1 MVELDIIAPQEVA
14 APLQNR
20 LVCDLLE
27 TRTTVPGVGRIVSWR
42 GSTQEEY
49 FSVLFVRGIFSVSVN
64 ERECQLND
72 SIVNYAMSM
81 ALSKAMKGFP
91 GRDELSKQE
100 DIHNY
105 FDRLADK
112 EMDEITFSDAMMLLN
127 WTYKLGAKV
136 DVNLLAN

>member
-1 MVELDIIAPQEVA
+1 MIELDIIVPGEVA

-27 TRTTVPGVGRIVSWR
+27 TRATIPGIGRIVSWR

-49 FSVLFVRGIFSVSVN
+49 FSILFVRGIFSVSVN
-64 ERECQLND
+64 ERECLLND

-91 GRDELSKQE
+91 GRDESAKQE
-100 DIHNY
+100 DIQNY
-105 FDRLADK
+105 LDILADK
-112 EMDEITFSDAMMLLN
+112 EMDEITFADAMMLLN

-136 DVNLLAN
+136 DCNLLCD